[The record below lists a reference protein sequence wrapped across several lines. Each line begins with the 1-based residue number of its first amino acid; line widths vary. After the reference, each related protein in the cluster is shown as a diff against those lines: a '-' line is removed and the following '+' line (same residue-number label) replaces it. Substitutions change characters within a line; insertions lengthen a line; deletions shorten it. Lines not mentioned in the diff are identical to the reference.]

1 MVALTGAACDA
12 TLDGEP
18 VPMWRPVPVK
28 AGQTLATGKASS
40 GCRTYIAVRNGI
52 DVPDYLG
59 SKATF
64 VLGQF
69 GGHGG
74 RTLRKGDV
82 LSICQPQL
90 AGCPTPAPDHEP
102 APAPEAMIP
111 DYPQQWE
118 IKVLY
123 GPHGAPDFFTEE
135 AIEQFFEADWQVHY
149 LSLIHI

>member
-1 MVALTGAACDA
+1 M
-12 TLDGEP
+12 P
-18 VPMWRPVPVK
+18 VE

-102 APAPEAMIP
+102 APAPEADEAP
-111 DYPQQWE
+111 AGRRLAGAASLWAGRVGYYL
-118 IKVLY
+118 LY
-123 GPHGAPDFFTEE
+123 FD
-135 AIEQFFEADWQVHY
+135 
-149 LSLIHI
+149 